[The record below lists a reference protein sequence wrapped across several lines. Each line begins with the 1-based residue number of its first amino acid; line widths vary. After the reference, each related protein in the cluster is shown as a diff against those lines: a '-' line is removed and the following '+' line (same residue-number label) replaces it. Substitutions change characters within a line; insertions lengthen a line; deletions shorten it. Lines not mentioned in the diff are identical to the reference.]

1 MYLTKVS
8 LLERTSNS
16 VAMTGL
22 HRDRARCASGV
33 TGDDAAVAQALNNA
47 MTAGN
52 FAADDVNLVSLLNEH
67 FGQNSGGCYL
77 LHCTLHNC

>member
-16 VAMTGL
+16 VAMPGL

-33 TGDDAAVAQALNNA
+33 TGDDAAVARALNNA
-47 MTAGN
+47 LTAGN
-52 FAADDVNLVSLLNEH
+52 FAANEVNLGQN

-77 LHCTLHNC
+77 LHCTLPNC